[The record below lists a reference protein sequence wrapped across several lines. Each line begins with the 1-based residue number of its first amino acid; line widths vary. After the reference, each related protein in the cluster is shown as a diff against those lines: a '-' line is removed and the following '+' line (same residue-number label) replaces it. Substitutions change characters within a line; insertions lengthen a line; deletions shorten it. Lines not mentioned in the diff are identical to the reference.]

1 MEKYPIVYIRGYAMT
16 QGEVESTFNSPFY
29 GFELGSTQYKLGS
42 DARPNMHIFESPLV
56 RLIEEEGYVNT
67 FNRYVSSTNEPLPS
81 SVPAGKWRETLWIFR
96 FYDPESHLLGANK
109 RPEVEDYA
117 EKLAVFLHK
126 IRLACGA
133 PKEFKVNLVAHSM
146 GGLVARCYLQN
157 RSLFNRS
164 SLKSYPPTQVNAL
177 FTYGTPHKGIV
188 FRHGLGWAE
197 DIRDLIGFQGSDTFG
212 TETMQRFLSLKK
224 NQELHEFRAARKD
237 MSEDRIFCLVGTNY
251 KDYVI
256 WVSKHAV
263 GPASDGLVA
272 IESAYI
278 QNSARAYVHR
288 AHSGPFGLVNSEEG
302 YQNLVRFLFG
312 DIRFEVSLESITV
325 ERDLPNLNR
334 GEAIEFLEI
343 NVDVAI
349 RGLPTYLNTRRDV
362 DNSSIIVRMR
372 RGAGGKYVQE
382 ESGKE
387 THLFTG
393 FLRKPKTLAHR
404 VDNYLRAA
412 IQVKVVPHY
421 THKNIVRASRFE
433 GEAILNDRLHL
444 GIPVDL
450 NLNGIRYRWGE
461 QSNEDAAPTAQE
473 THITN
478 GSGTFHFPFPEDSQD
493 YFCCDGL
500 IVRTRAWS

>member
-42 DARPNMHIFESPLV
+42 DSRPNMHIFESPVV
-56 RLIEEEGYVNT
+56 RLIEDEGYVNA
-67 FNRYVSSTNEPLPS
+67 FNSYLTSTNEPIPR
-81 SVPAGKWRETLWIFR
+81 SVLNGDWRKTLWIFR
-96 FYDPESHLLGANK
+96 FYDSESQLQGVAR

-117 EKLAVFLHK
+117 EKLAIFLHK
-126 IRLACGA
+126 MKLACGS

-157 RSLFNRS
+157 RSLFKRS
-164 SLKSYPPTQVNAL
+164 TLRSYLPTPVNTL

-212 TETMQRFLSLKK
+212 PDTMRRFLSLNKK
-224 NQELHEFRAARKD
+224 QELHEFKAARND
-237 MSEDRIFCLVGTNY
+237 ISEDRIFCLVGTNY

-312 DIRFEVSLESITV
+312 DIRFEVSLAPMTI
-325 ERDLPNLNR
+325 ERDLPNLNQ
-334 GEAIEFLEI
+334 GEEIEFLEI
-343 NVDVAI
+343 NVHVAI
-349 RGLPTYLNTRRDV
+349 RGLPTYLNTRRDI

-372 RGAGGKYVQE
+372 RAAGGKYVQK

-393 FLRKPKTLAHR
+393 FLRKSKTTTNGG
-404 VDNYLRAA
+404 DNYLRAA
-412 IQVKVVPHY
+412 IQVKIVPHY
-421 THKNIVRASRFE
+421 THTGLVRTSRFE

-444 GIPVDL
+444 AVPVNLD
-450 NLNGIRYRWGE
+450 LNGIRYRWGE
-461 QSNEDAAPTAQE
+461 QSNEDSVPTAQE
-473 THITN
+473 AQITN
-478 GSGTFHFPFPEDSQD
+478 GTGTFHFPFPVDSRD
-493 YFCCDGL
+493 YFCCNGL
-500 IVRTRAWS
+500 IVRTRRWE

>member
-56 RLIEEEGYVNT
+56 RLLEEEGYVST
-67 FNRYVSSTNEPLPS
+67 FNRYVSSTNEPLPD

-96 FYDPESHLLGANK
+96 FYDLESNMLGANK
-109 RPEVEDYA
+109 RLEVEDYA

-126 IRLACGA
+126 IRLACGL

-157 RSLFNRS
+157 RSLFKRS
-164 SLKSYPPTQVNAL
+164 TLRSNSPTPVNAL

-212 TETMQRFLSLKK
+212 SETMRRFLSLTKK
-224 NQELHEFRAARKD
+224 QELHEFKAARND
-237 MSEDRIFCLVGTNY
+237 ISEDRIFCLVGTNY

-256 WVSKHAV
+256 WVSKQAV

-312 DIRFEVSLESITV
+312 DIRFEVSLAPMTI

-334 GEAIEFLEI
+334 GEALEFLEI

-362 DNSSIIVRMR
+362 DNSSIIVRMHR
-372 RGAGGKYVQE
+372 VAGGKYVQE

-393 FLRKPKTLAHR
+393 FLRRPKTTANR
-404 VDNYLRAA
+404 VDHYLRAA
-412 IQVKVVPHY
+412 IQIKVVPHY
-421 THKNIVRASRFE
+421 THTNIVRNSRFE

-450 NLNGIRYRWGE
+450 DLSRIRYRWGE

-473 THITN
+473 TRITDRT
-478 GSGTFHFPFPEDSQD
+478 GTFHFSFPEDSLD
-493 YFCCDGL
+493 YFCCNGIIL
-500 IVRTRAWS
+500 RTSTWD

>member
-42 DARPNMHIFESPLV
+42 DSRPDMHIFESPLV
-56 RLIEEEGYVNT
+56 RLIQDEEYVHT
-67 FNRYVSSTNEPLPS
+67 FNRYVSSTNEPRPG
-81 SVPAGKWRETLWIFR
+81 SVPAEKWRETLWIFR
-96 FYDPESHLLGANK
+96 FYDPESQLLGASK

-117 EKLAVFLHK
+117 ERLALFLHK
-126 IRLACGA
+126 IRLACNS
-133 PKEFKVNLVAHSM
+133 PKGFKVNLVAHSM

-157 RSLFNRS
+157 QLLFGRS
-164 SLKSYPPTQVNAL
+164 SLKSVPPIPVNTV

-212 TETMQRFLSLKK
+212 ADTMRRFLSLKK
-224 NQELHEFRAARKD
+224 NQELHEFKAARKD
-237 MSEDRIFCLVGTNY
+237 ISEDRIFCLVGTNY

-312 DIRFEVSLESITV
+312 DIRFEVGLAPMTI
-325 ERDLPNLNR
+325 ERDLPNLNQ

-349 RGLPTYLNTRRDV
+349 RGLPTYLNTRRDI

-372 RGAGGKYVQE
+372 RRAGGKYVQE

-393 FLRKPKTLAHR
+393 FLRKPKSLDNR

-421 THKNIVRASRFE
+421 AHKGIVRASRFE

-450 NLNGIRYRWGE
+450 DLNGIRYRWGE
-461 QSNEDAAPTAQE
+461 QSNEDASPTTQE
-473 THITN
+473 MNIIN
-478 GSGTFHFPFPEDSQD
+478 GSGTFHFPFPKDSQD

-500 IVRTRAWS
+500 IVRTRTWD

>member
-1 MEKYPIVYIRGYAMT
+1 MT

-42 DARPNMHIFESPLV
+42 DSRPNMHIFESPLV
-56 RLIEEEGYVNT
+56 RLIEDEGYVNT
-67 FNRYVSSTNEPLPS
+67 FNRYVSSTNEPLPNK
-81 SVPAGKWRETLWIFR
+81 VPKEKWRKTLWIFR
-96 FYDPESHLLGANK
+96 FYDAESQLLGASK

-117 EKLAVFLHK
+117 ERLAIFLDK
-126 IRLACGA
+126 IRLACRS
-133 PKEFKVNLVAHSM
+133 PKGFRVNLVAHSM

-157 RSLFNRS
+157 QTLFTRE
-164 SLKSYPPTQVNAL
+164 SLKARSPVHVNTL
-177 FTYGTPHKGIV
+177 FTYGTPHKGIM

-197 DIRDLIGFQGSDTFG
+197 DVRDLIGFQGADTFG
-212 TETMQRFLSLKK
+212 SATMRRFLSLTEE
-224 NQELHEFRAARKD
+224 QELCAFKAARND
-237 MSEDRIFCLVGTNY
+237 LSEDRIFCLVGTNY

-256 WVSKHAV
+256 WVSRQAV

-278 QNSARAYVHR
+278 QKSARAYVHR

-302 YQNLVRFLFG
+302 YQNLARFLFG
-312 DIRFEVSLESITV
+312 DIRFEVSLAPMTI
-325 ERDLPNLNR
+325 ERDLPNLNQ
-334 GEAIEFLEI
+334 GETIEFLEI

-349 RGLPTYLNTRRDV
+349 RGLPTYLNTQRDI

-372 RGAGGKYVQE
+372 RAAGGKYVQE

-393 FLRKPKTLAHR
+393 FLRKPKTVANR

-412 IQVKVVPHY
+412 IQIKVVPHY
-421 THKNIVRASRFE
+421 THTSIVRSSRFE

-444 GIPVDL
+444 GVPIDL

-493 YFCCDGL
+493 YFCCAGL
-500 IVRTRAWS
+500 IVRTRAWD